1 MKSATELEC
10 VSTAV
15 SLVKESTALNEFR
28 ESVINKSFITT
39 AFCFLTEQMIE
50 WRHASLNKT
59 VTYRHLLAI
68 LVWNLQVSLSF
79 KIIYCMNNTRYG
91 MVRYDCDEW
100 ERSEAGGVNDNERHL
115 RHSPV
120 SSPTEELWKG

>member
-1 MKSATELEC
+1 
-10 VSTAV
+10 
-15 SLVKESTALNEFR
+15 
-28 ESVINKSFITT
+28 
-39 AFCFLTEQMIE
+39 MIE

-68 LVWNLQVSLSF
+68 LVLNLQVSLRF
-79 KIIYCMNNTRYG
+79 KIIDCINNTLYG

-100 ERSEAGGVNDNERHL
+100 ERSEASGVNDNERHL

-120 SSPTEELWKG
+120 SSPTDELWKDKRRSDDSGRRERTRTGF